1 MNIIFS
7 LVYLSQRIKK
17 GKEMAKRRVVITG
30 MGAVTPFGV
39 GVDKFWHNLVE
50 GNSGI
55 STSELIDVSKHVV
68 KISGEV
74 KNFNP
79 EEYLDPKEAK
89 KMDRFIQFAM
99 IAADEAVKDSK
110 LQEVQDLDPYKV
122 GVVVSAAAGGFR
134 TFEDNHVRILEKGPN
149 KCSPFTIPMMIVN
162 MASGRISMKYGFKGI
177 NKVVVSACA
186 TGTHSVGDAFRSI
199 QYGDADVMIA
209 GGCEATIC
217 DVGIGAFSSA
227 RTLSKRN
234 DEPKKASRPWDVD
247 RDGFVMSEG
256 AGVLVLEEYEHAKKR
271 GAKIYAEVVG
281 YGQTGDA
288 YDVVAPDPEGKGAST
303 SMRFAL
309 EDAGLKPEDIDYIN
323 AHGTST
329 GLGDIAESQAI
340 ANVFGDKKTNS
351 KLMVSSTKSM
361 HGHLLGATGAVEAIA
376 CVKTINENIVPP
388 TINLDNQDE
397 KVADLDY
404 VPHKARKA
412 EVHTALSNSFGFGGQ
427 NATIVLKEI

>member
-1 MNIIFS
+1 MT
-7 LVYLSQRIKK
+7 
-17 GKEMAKRRVVITG
+17 KRRVVITG
-30 MGAVTPFGV
+30 LGAVSPFGV
-39 GVDKFWHNLVE
+39 GVDKFWHSLVE
-50 GNSGI
+50 GKSGI
-55 STSELIDVSKHVV
+55 TTSELIDVSKHVV

-74 KNFNP
+74 KNFNA
-79 EEYLDPKEAK
+79 EDYLDPKEAK

-99 IAADEAVKDSK
+99 IAADEAIKDAK
-110 LQEVQDLDPYKV
+110 LEEVNDVDPYKI
-122 GVVVSAAAGGFR
+122 GVIVSSAAGGFR
-134 TFEDNHVRILEKGPN
+134 TFEENHIRILEKGPN

-186 TGTHSVGDAFRSI
+186 TGTHSVGDAFRAI
-199 QYGDADVMIA
+199 QCEDADIMVA

-234 DEPKKASRPWDVD
+234 DDPQRASRPWDAD

-256 AGVLVLEEYEHAKKR
+256 AGVLILEEYEHAKKR
-271 GAKIYAEVVG
+271 GAHIYAEVAG
-281 YGQTGDA
+281 YGQTADA
-288 YDVVAPDPEGKGAST
+288 YDVVAPCPEGNGAT
-303 SMRFAL
+303 RSMKFAL
-309 EDAGLKPEDIDYIN
+309 EDAGMKPEDIDYVN

-340 ANVFGDKKTNS
+340 ARVFGDKNTNT

-361 HGHLLGATGAVEAIA
+361 HGHLLGATGAVECIA
-376 CVKTINENIVPP
+376 CIKAINENLVPP

-412 EVHTALSNSFGFGGQ
+412 EVHAALSNSFGFGGQ
-427 NATIVLKEI
+427 NATVIIKEVK

>member
-1 MNIIFS
+1 MT
-7 LVYLSQRIKK
+7 
-17 GKEMAKRRVVITG
+17 KRRVVITG
-30 MGAVTPFGV
+30 LGAVSPFGI
-39 GVDKFWHNLVE
+39 GVDKFWNSLVE
-50 GNSGI
+50 GKSGL
-55 STSELIDVSKHVV
+55 STSELIDIEKHVA

-79 EEYLDPKEAK
+79 DEYLDPKEAK
-89 KMDRFIQFAM
+89 KMDRYIQFAM
-99 IAADEAVKDSK
+99 IAADEAVKDAK
-110 LQEVQDLDPYKV
+110 LEEVKDVDPYKI
-122 GVVVSAAAGGFR
+122 GVIVSAAAGGFR
-134 TFEDNHVRILEKGPN
+134 TFEDNHIRILEKGPN

-162 MASGRISMKYGFKGI
+162 MASGRISMRYGFKGI

-199 QYGDADVMIA
+199 QYGDADIMVA

-227 RTLSKRN
+227 RTLSRRN
-234 DEPKKASRPWDVD
+234 DEPTKASRPWDVD
-247 RDGFVMSEG
+247 RDGFIMSEG

-281 YGQTGDA
+281 YAQTGDA
-288 YDVVAPDPEGKGAST
+288 YDVVAPDPEGQGAIH

-309 EDAGLKPEDIDYIN
+309 EDAGLKPTDVQYIN

-329 GLGDIAESQAI
+329 GLGDVAESKAI
-340 ANVFGDKKTNS
+340 ASVFGDRKQNPE
-351 KLMVSSTKSM
+351 LMVSSTKSM

-376 CVKTINENIVPP
+376 CVKTITDGIVPP

-397 KVADLDY
+397 HVADLDY

-412 EVHTALSNSFGFGGQ
+412 EVHAALSNSFGFGGQ
-427 NATIVLKEI
+427 NASLVFKEVK

>member
-1 MNIIFS
+1 MT
-7 LVYLSQRIKK
+7 
-17 GKEMAKRRVVITG
+17 KRRVVITG
-30 MGAVTPFGV
+30 LGAVSPFGV
-39 GVDKFWHNLVE
+39 GVDKFWHSLVE
-50 GNSGI
+50 GKSGI

-74 KNFNP
+74 KNFNA
-79 EEYLDPKEAK
+79 EDYLDPKEAK

-99 IAADEAVKDSK
+99 IAADEAIKDAK
-110 LQEVQDLDPYKV
+110 LEEVNDVDPYKI
-122 GVVVSAAAGGFR
+122 GVIVSSAAGGFR
-134 TFEDNHVRILEKGPN
+134 TFEENHVRILQKGPN

-186 TGTHSVGDAFRSI
+186 TGTHSVGDAFRAI
-199 QYGDADVMIA
+199 QYGDADIMVA

-234 DEPKKASRPWDVD
+234 DEPQKASRPWDVD

-271 GAKIYAEVVG
+271 GAHIYAEIAG
-281 YGQTGDA
+281 YGQTADA
-288 YDVVAPDPEGKGAST
+288 YDVVAPCPEGKGAT
-303 SMRFAL
+303 QSMKFAL
-309 EDAGLKPEDIDYIN
+309 EDAGMKPEDIDYVN

-329 GLGDIAESQAI
+329 GLGDVAESHAI
-340 ANVFGDKKTNS
+340 AGVFGDKQKNP

-361 HGHLLGATGAVEAIA
+361 HGHLLGATGAVECIA
-376 CVKTINENIVPP
+376 CIKAINENIVPP

-412 EVHTALSNSFGFGGQ
+412 EVHAALSNSFGFGGQ
-427 NATIVLKEI
+427 NATVVIKEVK

>member
-1 MNIIFS
+1 
-7 LVYLSQRIKK
+7 
-17 GKEMAKRRVVITG
+17 MAKRRVVITG
-30 MGAVTPFGV
+30 LGAVTPFGV
-39 GVDKFWHNLVE
+39 GTDKFWNSLVE
-50 GNSGI
+50 GKSGI
-55 STSELIDVSKHVV
+55 STSESIDVSKHVV
-68 KISGEV
+68 KISGEI

-99 IAADEAVKDSK
+99 IAADEAVKDAK
-110 LQEVQDLDPYKV
+110 LEEVKDVDPYKI
-122 GVVVSAAAGGFR
+122 GVIVSAAAGGFR

-162 MASGRISMKYGFKGI
+162 MASGRISMKYGFKGV

-186 TGTHSVGDAFRSI
+186 TGTHTVGDAFRSI
-199 QYGDADVMIA
+199 QYGDADIMVA

-234 DEPKKASRPWDVD
+234 DEPQKASRPWDVD

-288 YDVVAPDPEGKGAST
+288 YDVVAPDPEGQGAIHA
-303 SMRFAL
+303 MKFAL
-309 EDAGLKPEDIDYIN
+309 EDAQMKPTDVQYIN

-329 GLGDIAESQAI
+329 GLGDVAESNAI
-340 ANVFGDKKTNS
+340 ANVFGDRKQNPD
-351 KLMVSSTKSM
+351 LMVSSTKSM
-361 HGHLLGATGAVEAIA
+361 HGHLLGATGAVECIA
-376 CVKTINENIVPP
+376 CVKAINEGIVPP

-412 EVHTALSNSFGFGGQ
+412 QIHAALSNSFGFGGQ
-427 NATIVLKEI
+427 NASIIIKVVK

>member
-1 MNIIFS
+1 MT
-7 LVYLSQRIKK
+7 
-17 GKEMAKRRVVITG
+17 AKRRVVITG
-30 MGAVTPFGV
+30 LGAVSPFGI
-39 GVDKFWHNLVE
+39 GVDKFWSSLVE
-50 GNSGI
+50 GKSGL
-55 STSELIDVSKHVV
+55 STSELIDIEKHVA

-89 KMDRFIQFAM
+89 KMDRYIQFAM
-99 IAADEAVKDSK
+99 IAADEAVKDAK
-110 LQEVQDLDPYKV
+110 LEEVTDVDPYKI
-122 GVVVSAAAGGFR
+122 GVIVSAAAGGFR

-162 MASGRISMKYGFKGI
+162 MASGRISMRYGFKGI

-199 QYGDADVMIA
+199 QYGDADIMVA

-227 RTLSKRN
+227 RTLSRRN
-234 DEPKKASRPWDVD
+234 DEPTKASRPWDVD
-247 RDGFVMSEG
+247 RDGFIMSEG

-288 YDVVAPDPEGKGAST
+288 YDVVAPDPEGQGAIH
-303 SMRFAL
+303 SMQFAL
-309 EDAGLKPEDIDYIN
+309 QDAGLAPADVQYIN

-329 GLGDIAESQAI
+329 GLGDVAESKAI
-340 ANVFGDKKTNS
+340 ANVFGDRKQNPN
-351 KLMVSSTKSM
+351 LMVSSTKSM

-376 CVKTINENIVPP
+376 CAKVITEGIVPP

-397 KVADLDY
+397 HVADLDY

-412 EVHTALSNSFGFGGQ
+412 QVHAALSNSFGFGGQ
-427 NATIVLKEI
+427 NASLVFKEVK

>member
-1 MNIIFS
+1 MT
-7 LVYLSQRIKK
+7 
-17 GKEMAKRRVVITG
+17 KRRVVITG
-30 MGAVTPFGV
+30 LGAVTPFGI
-39 GVDKFWHNLVE
+39 GVDKFWNSLVE
-50 GNSGI
+50 GKSGL
-55 STSELIDVSKHVV
+55 STSELIDVEKHVA

-79 EEYLDPKEAK
+79 EDYIDPKEAK
-89 KMDRFIQFAM
+89 KMDRYIQFAM
-99 IAADEAVKDSK
+99 IAADEAVKDAK
-110 LQEVQDLDPYKV
+110 LEEVKDVNPYRI
-122 GVVVSAAAGGFR
+122 GVIVSAAAGGFR
-134 TFEDNHVRILEKGPN
+134 TFEDNHIRILEKGPN

-177 NKVVVSACA
+177 NKVVISACA

-199 QYGDADVMIA
+199 QYGDADIMLA

-227 RTLSKRN
+227 RTLSRRN
-234 DEPKKASRPWDVD
+234 DEPTKASRPWDVD
-247 RDGFVMSEG
+247 RDGFIMSEG

-288 YDVVAPDPEGKGAST
+288 YDVVAPDPEGQGAIH
-303 SMRFAL
+303 SMQFAL
-309 EDAGLKPEDIDYIN
+309 DDAGLKPSDIQYIN

-329 GLGDIAESQAI
+329 GLGDIAESKAI
-340 ANVFGDKKTNS
+340 ANVFGDRKQNPE
-351 KLMVSSTKSM
+351 LMVSSTKSM

-376 CVKTINENIVPP
+376 CAKTITEGIVPP

-397 KVADLDY
+397 HVADLDY
-404 VPHKARKA
+404 VPHKARKV
-412 EVHTALSNSFGFGGQ
+412 EVHAALSNSFGFGGQ
-427 NATIVLKEI
+427 NASLVFKEVK